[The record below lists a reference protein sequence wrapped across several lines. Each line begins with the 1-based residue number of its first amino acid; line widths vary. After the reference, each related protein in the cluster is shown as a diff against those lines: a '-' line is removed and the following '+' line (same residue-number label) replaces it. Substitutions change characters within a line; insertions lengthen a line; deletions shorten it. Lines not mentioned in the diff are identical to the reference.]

1 MNIDKLDEIV
11 VKCNNTC
18 NRTIKMRPV
27 DFKLCAYI
35 EYGVEHNDEDLKFE
49 IGDHLNISKCKNIFT
64 RGCTPNWSE
73 EVYVIKKVKKKPL
86 YHGNTSLVI
95 STMKKNVGKFYEKEF
110 RIE

>member
-1 MNIDKLDEIV
+1 
-11 VKCNNTC
+11 
-18 NRTIKMRPV
+18 MRPV

-73 EVYVIKKVKKKPL
+73 EVYVIKKVKKNK
-86 YHGNTSLVI
+86 NTLPWTYVLSDL
-95 STMKKNVGKFYEKEF
+95 SDEKKCWK
-110 RIE
+110 IL

>member
-73 EVYVIKKVKKKPL
+73 EVYVIKKVKKKTTVPWKYVL
-86 YHGNTSLVI
+86 SYLNDE
-95 STMKKNVGKFYEKEF
+95 KKCWK
-110 RIE
+110 IL